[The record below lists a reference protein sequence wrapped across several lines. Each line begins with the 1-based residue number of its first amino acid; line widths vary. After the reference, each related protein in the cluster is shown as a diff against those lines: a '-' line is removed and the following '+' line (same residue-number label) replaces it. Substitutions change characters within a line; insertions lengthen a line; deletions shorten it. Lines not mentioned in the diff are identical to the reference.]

1 MVVFMFSNHL
11 NLKAN
16 GGSLRH
22 LKMDQQMVCQP
33 LHLSEL
39 QAPNK
44 HQDNKEAT
52 EYKVLC
58 VVLLD
63 ISQISVQT
71 NG

>member
-16 GGSLRH
+16 GASLHR

-33 LHLSEL
+33 LHLLVL
-39 QAPNK
+39 QAPIN
-44 HQDNKEAT
+44 HQDDKEAT
-52 EYKVLC
+52 EQTLC

-63 ISQISVQT
+63 LT
-71 NG
+71 KFKLKTDE